1 MDWSQ
6 YLLPL
11 LQIIGINI
19 VLSGDNAVVI
29 AIAAHHLPQQHRRKA
44 FVFGSGGAI
53 VVRVVATVVMAY
65 LLNVPLLLL
74 VGGLMLT
81 WIALKLLLE
90 EEDAARHVGQA
101 ENLMHAI
108 KTIIV
113 ADIIMSLDNMLAV
126 AGASHSSV
134 GEGMEREANAL
145 IVFGLLVSI
154 GIIMTC
160 SALIAGLM
168 DRYPILVTLGAGILA
183 WTAGRMM
190 VEDNMVEQWLAHAH
204 AFTYVVP
211 TIVTL
216 VVIASPRWSKSLGR
230 KPGPTNEVVEPA
242 DSSPPAQRKP
252 AKE

>member
-44 FVFGSGGAI
+44 FIFGAGGAI
-53 VVRVVATVVMAY
+53 AVRVVATVVMAY
-65 LLNVPLLLL
+65 LLKVPLLLL
-74 VGGLMLT
+74 IGGLLLT
-81 WIALKLLLE
+81 VIALKLLLE

-134 GEGMEREANAL
+134 GDGMEREANAL

-154 GIIMTC
+154 VIIMTC
-160 SALIAGLM
+160 SALIATLM
-168 DRYPILVTLGAGILA
+168 DRYPILVALGAGILA

-190 VEDNMVEQWLAHAH
+190 VDDRAVEHWIGQAK
-204 AFTYVVP
+204 AFNFAIPALVTVV
-211 TIVTL
+211 
-216 VVIASPRWSKSLGR
+216 VVASPRWTKWIKREPPSH
-230 KPGPTNEVVEPA
+230 VIIEPA
-242 DSSPPAQRKP
+242 ERLTEAKP
-252 AKE
+252 EHAKE